1 MRTAKLYRRPL
12 QRRRLWV
19 LLIIFIAL
27 WYILWEFNRREPVYS
42 NEPLSTWMVRMNDP
56 ATAAHAA
63 KVLRDM
69 GPEALPTLIDAL
81 NVRSSRTADATYD
94 FVAKLNLAPQRV
106 YDSPNIRAT
115 AAYLLGQ
122 MGTNAAPAVPDLIE
136 ALDDEDAYVRI
147 RATRALSQI
156 GEPAVTNLL
165 AALTHRDE
173 LVRSNAAKALAA
185 IRK

>member
-19 LLIIFIAL
+19 LLTVFVSL
-27 WYILWEFNRREPVYS
+27 WYVLWEVNRREPVYS

-56 ATAAHAA
+56 ATAPHAA
-63 KVLRDM
+63 QVLRDM
-69 GPEALPTLIDAL
+69 GPEALPTLVEAL
-81 NVRSSRTADATYD
+81 NVHSSRAADVTYD
-94 FVAKLNLAPQRV
+94 FVAKFHLAPQRV

-147 RATRALSQI
+147 RATRALTQI
-156 GEPAVTNLL
+156 GEPAVTNLMV
-165 AALTHRDE
+165 ALTHRDE
-173 LVRSNAAKALAA
+173 LVRAGAAKALSV